1 MPVARFD
8 RGIFFWGLIVLA
20 SANGLCAAVV
30 ASINHSGWQDAA
42 VNSFDVSAIV
52 WISIIA
58 GILLI
63 KPQSPSNHISKV
75 DLWLGIGC
83 FVLICIPAGPP
94 SWVALTILSAR
105 FLMGEHSPAQ
115 RRGAIIVLATTVPM
129 FWSRLCFQ
137 FFADTILSIDA
148 SLVSWLVGTARNGN
162 MVEFVNGPGY
172 LVIYP
177 TCSSLANMS
186 LAVLCWVALV
196 QLLDHKW
203 RDVDFLWCGLT
214 CLSVVAINVIRM
226 SLMAHSLNYYEA
238 IHSNL
243 GDIIANIIFIVAVLG
258 ICLRGV
264 RHEIFARV

>member
-1 MPVARFD
+1 MPIATFD
-8 RGIFFWGLIVLA
+8 RGIFLWGLIILA

-30 ASINHSGWQDAA
+30 AAINHGGWQDAA

-52 WISIIA
+52 WISLIA

-63 KPQSPSNHISKV
+63 RPRARLKQISKV
-75 DLWLGIGC
+75 DLWLGFGC

-94 SWVALTILSAR
+94 SWIALTILSAS
-105 FLMGEHSPAQ
+105 LLLGEHSPSQ

-137 FFADTILSIDA
+137 IFADTILSIDA
-148 SLVSWLVGTARNGN
+148 SLVSWLVGTARSGN
-162 MVEFVNGPGY
+162 MVEFVEGPGY

-186 LAVLCWVALV
+186 LAVLCWIAFV

-203 RDVDFLWCGLT
+203 RNIDIIWGMLA
-214 CLSVVAINVIRM
+214 CLAVVAINVIRM
-226 SLMAHSLNYYEA
+226 GLMAQSLDYYEA
-238 IHSNL
+238 VHSNR
-243 GDIIANIIFIVAVLG
+243 GDVIANIIFLVAVLG